1 MDQIITISK
10 REKGEKISLNTLD
23 CTRIKLH
30 LSSTLK
36 GIEGSPRGDAP
47 CTRIFS
53 KKVIVK
59 RLAAWVKSLF
69 FWFVYRD
76 LRLFDYS
83 PVYSLYISYS
93 LGNYRAKF
101 LGGSKMLVRNF
112 KLKNS
117 WISWHLGITRPTL
130 RISCEW

>member
-10 REKGEKISLNTLD
+10 REKGEEISLNTLD

-36 GIEGSPRGDAP
+36 GIEGSLRGDAP
-47 CTRIFS
+47 CRRIFS

-101 LGGSKMLVRNF
+101 LGGSKMLFRNF